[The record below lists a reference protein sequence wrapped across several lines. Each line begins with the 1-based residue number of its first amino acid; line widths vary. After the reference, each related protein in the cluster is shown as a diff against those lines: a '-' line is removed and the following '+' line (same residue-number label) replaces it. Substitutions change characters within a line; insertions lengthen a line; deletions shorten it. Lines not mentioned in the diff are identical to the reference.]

1 MTART
6 SRLCRAACLA
16 AILTI
21 CLPFPALA
29 VGRILWDTHHG
40 VLNDYTPS
48 GQYAGLAANLRAIG
62 YTVNTNDAGVA
73 DIDLSAYDVVVACLT
88 SAWDSAYTADEV
100 DDLEAFVTA
109 GGGLLILSEQPGTP
123 GAATPGPPTANLALL
138 AAAFGVSTGISSLG
152 SNDVTAFARHTVTQG
167 LDSLKLSGGG
177 ALNVDSPASAIA
189 WSDAAKT
196 KIVAAAAR
204 IGPGRVAVIGDVNLF
219 DSARLP
225 LAGNVKCAMNLFVWL
240 ADGNLPMPH
249 LTGGDTVW
257 RDLIEVQ
264 NAGSEAAE
272 WSLTLVDKDGQTLA
286 EKSYSLP
293 ALGYASVDLKA
304 AIHEAG
310 EAAAGYVLSDNPDV
324 SCRLS
329 YQATA
334 GGGVAQ
340 FRLARQTASKL
351 LFEFAN
357 FDASVSWKGLAI
369 MNAGRKTA
377 NLTLEALGGASGGD
391 GEVLA
396 AASVSLAPGVRR
408 VGVVGDF
415 FTGLADPDAVTAV
428 RATSASSRL
437 AGIAISGTADASKL
451 LFTPAAV
458 LP

>member
-21 CLPFPALA
+21 CLPFPVLA
-29 VGRILWDTHHG
+29 GGRILWDTHHG
-40 VLNDYTPS
+40 VLNDYAPS
-48 GQYAGLAANLRAIG
+48 GQYADLTLLLQRHGF
-62 YTVNTNDAGVA
+62 TMTTSDTGVA
-73 DIDLSAYDVVVACLT
+73 DLDLSGYDVVVACLA
-88 SAWDSAYTADEV
+88 SAWDSAYTAAEV
-100 DDLEAFVTA
+100 DALTNFVEA
-109 GGGLLILSEQPGTP
+109 GGGLLVLADNTSTP
-123 GAATPGPPTANLALL
+123 VANVAPLAT
-138 AAAFGVSTGISSLG
+138 AFGVGVAAANLT
-152 SNDVTAFARHTVTQG
+152 SNDVTVFGRHLVTLG
-167 LDSLKLSGGG
+167 LDSVKLLSGG
-177 ALNVDSPASAIA
+177 ALSVDSPASAMA
-189 WSDAAKT
+189 WGDAAKT

-204 IGPGRVAVIGDVNLF
+204 KGLGRVVVIGDVNLF
-219 DSARLP
+219 RTDLLP
-225 LAGNVKCAMNLFVWL
+225 QAGNKKLSLSLFAWL
-240 ADGNLPMPH
+240 ADSILPAPH

-304 AIHEAG
+304 AIPEAG

-340 FRLARQTASKL
+340 FRLARQTASNL

-357 FDASVSWKGLAI
+357 FDASVAWKGLAI

-437 AGIAISGTADASKL
+437 AGIAISGSADAGKL